1 MPEARQTLYLIDA
14 MSNIHRAYHAIQ
26 RLSTSAGKPTNAIY
40 GFVTMLRKLLREHS
54 PDLVAVAWDGP
65 QRTRR
70 HEEYAQYKAN
80 RVAMADDLASQIGDV
95 RQVLDAYRIP
105 VLELPGYEA
114 DDVIGTLAAR
124 GAAGGY
130 DVVIVTAD
138 KDMLQ
143 LVGPRVR
150 VFHTGKEIF
159 LDEAGVETFFGV
171 QPQQVADVL
180 ALMGDSVDN
189 VPGVPGVGQVTA
201 KKWISQYGN
210 LSSLL
215 EKASEIKGKVGESL
229 RQNTEAAVLSR
240 RLVEIPTDLPI
251 PFDANA
257 LRRSEP
263 DSSRLKE
270 LFVRFEFHSLA
281 AEIQGESAR
290 PPEVS
295 SRRVAAGEAIP
306 ARPERAGVALL
317 NRGDKT
323 LLAISDGRESLV
335 AEDAPADVLKLWSGV
350 DRPGARFAMADA
362 KPLEKHLLRA
372 GAQIVGDMFDVCLA
386 QYVLSPGVGSSEV
399 EPMAF
404 QRLGQQLIADKDAGV
419 TGCEL
424 PDAYEIAQ
432 ADRWLAERAAASLA
446 LAEPLEAE
454 LAARPALEKIY
465 REIERPLTRVLARME
480 IAGVAIDRALLGDM
494 AARMDKT
501 LRDLEARIWQEAGEE
516 FNVNSP
522 VKLAQILFEKLG
534 YPVLKKTAKT
544 RTSSTG
550 FEVLNELSERGFPL
564 PKLLLE
570 YREISKLKGTYVDA
584 LPQLADEEGRVHT
597 SFRQT
602 VAATGRLSSSD
613 PNLQN
618 IPIRT
623 EAGREIR
630 KAFVAPPGRRLVV
643 ADYSQIELRIL
654 AHMSGDEALIRA
666 FEEGQDI
673 HRATAAKIFGV
684 SPDLVSH
691 EMRFAAK
698 RINFALLYGMAAF
711 TLGKELGV
719 STSEAKSYVDSYFA
733 QFPSVRATLDGIVE
747 NAKKTREVT
756 TLFGRVRPI
765 PDIVASN
772 PMVRGN
778 AERMALN
785 APFQGTAAD
794 VIKIAMVRLDEALR
808 KSGLAARM
816 VLQVHDELVL
826 EAPEAEVEEVSR
838 VVQEEMEGAASL
850 KVRLAVDVGSGR
862 NWLEAK

>member
-26 RLSTSAGKPTNAIY
+26 RLSTTAGKPTNAVY
-40 GFVTMLRKLLREHS
+40 GFVTMLRKLLREHT

-65 QRTRR
+65 QRTQR
-70 HEEYAQYKAN
+70 HEAYAQYKAN
-80 RVAMADDLASQIGDV
+80 RVAMADDLASQIPDV

-130 DVVIVTAD
+130 EVVIVTAD

-143 LVGPRVR
+143 LVGPHVR

-171 QPQQVADVL
+171 RPHQVADVL

-201 KKWISQYGN
+201 KKWISQYGS
-210 LSSLL
+210 LGSLL

-229 RQNTEAAVLSR
+229 RGNTEAALLSR

-251 PFDANA
+251 PLDANA
-257 LRRSEP
+257 FRRSEP

-270 LFVRFEFHSLA
+270 IFVRLEFHSLA

-290 PPEVS
+290 APEVS
-295 SRRVAAGEAIP
+295 SRRIAHADAIP
-306 ARPERAGVALL
+306 APTERAGVALL
-317 NRGDKT
+317 NRGDRT

-335 AEDAPADVLKLWSGV
+335 AEDAVPDILKLWSGV
-350 DRPGARFAMADA
+350 DRPGSRFAMADA

-372 GAQIVGDMFDVCLA
+372 GAHIVGDMFDVCLA

-404 QRLGQQLIADKDAGV
+404 QRLGQQLMADKDAGV
-419 TGCEL
+419 SGCEL
-424 PDAYEIAQ
+424 PEAYEIAQ
-432 ADRWLAERAAASLA
+432 ADRWLAERASASLA

-454 LAARPALEKIY
+454 LAARPALDRIY

-494 AARMDKT
+494 AGRMDRT
-501 LRDLEARIWQEAGEE
+501 LRDLETRIWQEAGEE

-550 FEVLNELSERGFPL
+550 FEVLNELSERGYPL

-584 LPQLADEEGRVHT
+584 LPQLADAEGRVHT

-623 EAGREIR
+623 ESGREIR

-654 AHMSGDEALIRA
+654 AHMSGDVALIRA

-719 STSEAKSYVDSYFA
+719 STHEAKSYVDSYFA

-747 NAKKTREVT
+747 KARKAREVT

-772 PMVRGN
+772 PAVRSN

-794 VIKIAMVRLDEALR
+794 VIKIAMVRLDEALPR
-808 KSGLAARM
+808 EGLTARM

-838 VVQEEMEGAASL
+838 VVREQMEGAAEL